1 MFIRKGSW
9 YWFSDEGVD
18 KGRLAT
24 FRDAGYLAD
33 PDSLYLSGP
42 KGRPEEVLAGIPL
55 QCKLSNVAQD
65 NVKIQGGL
73 VIDRVYAV
81 NNYHRKR
88 MKSLMNPVSEEPT
101 SPKQDEGIKIK
112 DKGRPPEQ
120 RNEWGEIAEIPS
132 EAPKVD
138 LGEAKFGQLSPSEK
152 DTLMGIL
159 NKYIDVFAVN
169 PKSIPACKGVP
180 MRLDLKYPNVK
191 PYVAPIRHY
200 SPEQREMIQTEVV
213 KLLKTGSI
221 RESTFEW
228 AANCSTVRKK
238 DRTVRV
244 VQDFRGINALLKSQ
258 SGGLGTCS
266 TSWMR
271 WKGRSISPASI

>member
-73 VIDRVYAV
+73 VIDTVYAV

-101 SPKQDEGIKIK
+101 SPKQDEGIKK
-112 DKGRPPEQ
+112 GDKGRPPEQ
-120 RNEWGEIAEIPS
+120 YSKGSEIEEIPS
-132 EAPKVD
+132 EASEVD
-138 LGEAKFGQLSPSEK
+138 LVEANFGQLSPSKK

-159 NKYIDVFAVN
+159 NECIDVFAVN
-169 PKSIPACKGVP
+169 PRSVPACKGVL
-180 MRLDLKYPNVK
+180 MRLELKDPNVK
-191 PYVAPIRHY
+191 PYVAPIGHY
-200 SPEQREMIQTEVV
+200 SPEQREMIQTEMV
-213 KLLKTGSI
+213 KLLQNGSI
-221 RESTFEW
+221 RQSTSEW
-228 AANCSTVRKK
+228 AAICSTVRKK
-238 DRTVRV
+238 DGTVQV

-258 SGGLGTCS
+258 SGGLGDLQLIMNEIEGSEC
-266 TSWMR
+266 W
-271 WKGRSISPASI
+271 